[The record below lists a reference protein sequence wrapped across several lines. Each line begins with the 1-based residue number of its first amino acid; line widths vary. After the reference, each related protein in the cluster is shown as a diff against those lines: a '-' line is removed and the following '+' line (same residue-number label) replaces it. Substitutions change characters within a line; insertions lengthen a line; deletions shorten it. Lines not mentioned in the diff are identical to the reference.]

1 MEMRV
6 EQLSAQADVSVDTIR
21 YYQSKGLLAPPRR
34 EGRIAW
40 YGDEHLERLEP
51 DPLRC
56 SSGASPW
63 PPSPASCPAS
73 STPPTRR
80 SLGQLSGA
88 TPRGPASAPASTE
101 PGTDGTGADDLCSP
115 SASWPA
121 ATGIPLAL
129 LKALEAEG
137 LLIPT
142 RVAGQERYTEEDV
155 GASRAGLRLLEWG
168 IPLTDLLDLARRHNE
183 ATEATARQAV
193 ELFARHVRDPLRAG
207 SRPDALAQRR
217 PGRGRRDGGRRP
229 AAGLRRAATGRQ
241 HAGRPPLHPDA
252 GAGGPRPRRAGGLR
266 PEREAVWDRIRAEGD
281 GDGRHDGYRRR
292 LREEQSMTGT
302 AESPHG
308 TGERPA
314 RPVGISLETAAR
326 ARDADLPT
334 GPEKTEL
341 VRSMFDAIAPRY
353 DLVNRT
359 MTFGLDVRWRRQS
372 LRALGL
378 PAGLG
383 RARPGLRHRR
393 LPQVARDGG
402 YRAFGM
408 DLSWGMLAANRTGLP
423 LAQANGA
430 ELPVAGA
437 SVDGVTCGYALRNF
451 TDLAGVFAEFAR
463 IVRPGGRISL
473 LEVSE
478 PDAGLLRLGDRFWFR
493 RVVPLIGGLL
503 SDRDAYRYLPRST
516 AYLPGTEELRTL
528 LGEAGFSS
536 VNRRALSGG
545 LSQLLTATR
554 AGRP

>member
-1 MEMRV
+1 M
-6 EQLSAQADVSVDTIR
+6 S
-21 YYQSKGLLAPPRR
+21 
-34 EGRIAW
+34 
-40 YGDEHLERLEP
+40 
-51 DPLRC
+51 
-56 SSGASPW
+56 
-63 PPSPASCPAS
+63 
-73 STPPTRR
+73 
-80 SLGQLSGA
+80 
-88 TPRGPASAPASTE
+88 
-101 PGTDGTGADDLCSP
+101 
-115 SASWPA
+115 
-121 ATGIPLAL
+121 
-129 LKALEAEG
+129 
-137 LLIPT
+137 
-142 RVAGQERYTEEDV
+142 
-155 GASRAGLRLLEWG
+155 
-168 IPLTDLLDLARRHNE
+168 
-183 ATEATARQAV
+183 
-193 ELFARHVRDPLRAG
+193 
-207 SRPDALAQRR
+207 
-217 PGRGRRDGGRRP
+217 
-229 AAGLRRAATGRQ
+229 
-241 HAGRPPLHPDA
+241 
-252 GAGGPRPRRAGGLR
+252 
-266 PEREAVWDRIRAEGD
+266 
-281 GDGRHDGYRRR
+281 
-292 LREEQSMTGT
+292 GT
-302 AESPHG
+302 AESPPD
-308 TGERPA
+308 PA
-314 RPVGISLETAAR
+314 SAPHTTVGISLEAAAR

-378 PAGLG
+378 PAGSVVLDLACG
-383 RARPGLRHRR
+383 TGDFLK
-393 LPQVARDGG
+393 LLRDGA

-516 AYLPGTEELRTL
+516 AYLPGTEDLRTL